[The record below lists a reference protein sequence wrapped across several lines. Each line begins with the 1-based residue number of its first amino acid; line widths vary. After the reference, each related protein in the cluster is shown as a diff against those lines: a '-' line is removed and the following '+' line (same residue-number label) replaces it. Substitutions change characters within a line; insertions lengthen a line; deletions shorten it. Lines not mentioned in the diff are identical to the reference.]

1 METATKKQRGTLS
14 GQVRH
19 FILTKILSGEF
30 EPGERLIEMKIA
42 RQMQTSQ
49 APVREAIRELES
61 TGLLETLP
69 NRGSRIRKISNQELS
84 DIYDVRAQLEGYAAE
99 VICQK
104 QIRITE
110 QLEDAVDRMLGAA
123 KRENMMLFASIN
135 HEFHSIIIQH
145 AGNEILLKTWQT
157 LHIQIKTFL
166 IVNRLDK
173 NLIEMAESH
182 FKIIDAFKIFDAV
195 KARSEVISH
204 IYQNRP
210 EKVEQ

>member
-110 QLEDAVDRMLGAA
+110 QLEDAVDRMLRAA

-145 AGNEILLKTWQT
+145 AENEILLKTWQT

-210 EKVEQ
+210 EKVDQ

>member
-110 QLEDAVDRMLGAA
+110 QLEDAVDRMLRAA

>member
-1 METATKKQRGTLS
+1 METAAKKQRGTLS

-19 FILTKILSGEF
+19 YILTKILSGDF

-99 VICQK
+99 VICHN
-104 QIRITE
+104 RVDITNE
-110 QLEDAVDRMLGAA
+110 LKDAVERMLGAA
-123 KRENMMLFASIN
+123 KKESMMSFASIN
-135 HEFHSIIIQH
+135 HEFHSIIIKN

-166 IVNRLDK
+166 IVNRLEK
-173 NLIEMAESH
+173 NLDELANSH
-182 FKIIDAFKIFDAV
+182 FRIIDAFKKFDAEQ
-195 KARSEVISH
+195 ARSEVISH
-204 IYQNRP
+204 IYFNRP
-210 EKVEQ
+210 NSTA

>member
-110 QLEDAVDRMLGAA
+110 QLEDAVDRMFRAA

>member
-1 METATKKQRGTLS
+1 METAAKKQRGTLS

-19 FILTKILSGEF
+19 YILTKILSGDF

-99 VICQK
+99 VICQN
-104 QIRITE
+104 RVDITNE
-110 QLEDAVDRMLGAA
+110 LEVAVERMFGAA
-123 KRENMMLFASIN
+123 KKESMMSFASIN
-135 HEFHSIIIQH
+135 HEFHSIIIKN

-166 IVNRLDK
+166 IVNRLEK
-173 NLIEMAESH
+173 NLDELANSH
-182 FKIIDAFKIFDAV
+182 FKIIDAFKKFDAEQ
-195 KARSEVISH
+195 ARSEVISH
-204 IYQNRP
+204 IYFNRP
-210 EKVEQ
+210 NSTA

>member
-1 METATKKQRGTLS
+1 METAAKKQRGTLS

-19 FILTKILSGEF
+19 YILTKILSGDF

-99 VICQK
+99 VICQN
-104 QIRITE
+104 RVDITNE
-110 QLEDAVDRMLGAA
+110 LEDAVERMLGAA
-123 KRENMMLFASIN
+123 KKESMMSFASIN
-135 HEFHSIIIQH
+135 HEFHSIIIKN
-145 AGNEILLKTWQT
+145 ASNEILLKTWQT

-166 IVNRLDK
+166 IVNRLEK
-173 NLIEMAESH
+173 NLDELANSH
-182 FKIIDAFKIFDAV
+182 FKIIDAFKKFDAEQ
-195 KARSEVISH
+195 ARSEVISH
-204 IYQNRP
+204 IYFNRP
-210 EKVEQ
+210 NSTA